1 MCRCVGGGERK
12 AGGEEGIRD
21 VTVQDVNKVVLSPSK
36 GVVLKAQGLSAGRVS
51 SSGPVFKRTRSLM
64 KRTDRTLTQQ
74 VAIWSRSREK
84 RCPRSPSM
92 YGILPIVSR
101 ASQQLTPWPRQHIR
115 RTPTIQRVHVFAN
128 QYMQPK
134 RGQSSQWT
142 PAFAQISC
150 PTGVHEPQLAHGAVP
165 MCVSCKKCA
174 KKVASDCC
182 DH

>member
-36 GVVLKAQGLSAGRVS
+36 GVVLKAQ
-51 SSGPVFKRTRSLM
+51 
-64 KRTDRTLTQQ
+64 DRTLTQQ